1 MTRTAFDGNDGTSA
15 AGIDVPSR
23 PVTRMPWNRPMFRVL
38 SSTKA
43 QTGVNSTTDASN
55 TFS

>member
-1 MTRTAFDGNDGTSA
+1 MTRMAFDGNNGTSA
-15 AGIDVPSR
+15 AGIPVPSQ

-38 SSTKA
+38 SSTNA
-43 QTGVNSTTDASN
+43 QTGVNSTTDLNA

>member
-1 MTRTAFDGNDGTSA
+1 MAFDGNNGTSA
-15 AGIDVPSR
+15 AGIPVPSQ

-38 SSTKA
+38 SSTNA
-43 QTGVNSTTDASN
+43 QTGVNSTTDLNA

>member
-1 MTRTAFDGNDGTSA
+1 MTRTVFDGNDGTSA
-15 AGIDVPSR
+15 AGVNIPSQQ
-23 PVTRMPWNRPMFRVL
+23 VTRMPWNRPLFRVL

-43 QTGVNSTTDASN
+43 QTGVNSTTDLNA